1 MTIYKAQGV
10 TVDRA
15 YVLGDGLNAESGYTA
30 LTRGRNQNHLYT
42 PQDQGIDHHGAEPDA
57 EPMFASRDAL
67 ARSEREA
74 LATKIRRFDIY
85 TPDPISP
92 RPRRTAPEAEVD
104 LGMDIGM

>member
-1 MTIYKAQGV
+1 MTIYKAQAV

-30 LTRGRNQNHLYT
+30 LIRGRDQNHLYT
-42 PQDQGIDHHGAEPDA
+42 PQDQGIDHHGAEPD
-57 EPMFASRDAL
+57 
-67 ARSEREA
+67 A

-104 LGMDIGM
+104 LGMDFGM